1 MATIKELLDYGME
14 QLTGSGNEYAKYE
27 RKVLLE
33 DVLSVNYMYMLMNG
47 DEQVSADKEKQYK
60 DMIERR
66 TAHYPLQYLLGY
78 AHFMDYTFNVN
89 ENVLIPRSDTE
100 ILVEIIND
108 SYDDICKLFGTD
120 KNIKLLDLCCGS
132 GCIGIS
138 LKLYHMDIKLTLS
151 DVSEAALNVATSNL
165 GKYKIEDALI
175 NKGSLYQGIE
185 DRYNIIVCNPPY
197 IESDIV
203 ETLMPEVKEY
213 EPRLALDGGADGLDF
228 YKSIIKDADKHLA
241 DKGYIFFEIGYNQGR
256 AVLTLL
262 EEAGF
267 MDVEIKKDYA
277 GMDRVVFGHL

>member
-1 MATIKELLDYGME
+1 MLL
-14 QLTGSGNEYAKYE
+14 Q
-27 RKVLLE
+27 

-60 DMIERR
+60 DLIERR

-108 SYDDICKLFGTD
+108 SYDDICKLHGTD
-120 KNIKLLDLCCGS
+120 NNIKLLDICCGS

-138 LKLYHMDIKLTLS
+138 LKLYHRDIKLTLS
-151 DVSEAALNVATSNL
+151 DVSEAALDVAASNL
-165 GKYKIEDALI
+165 EKYKIENALL

-203 ETLMPEVKEY
+203 ETLMPEVREY

-228 YKSIIKDADKHLA
+228 YRSIIKDAEKHLA

-256 AVLTLL
+256 AVSALL

-267 MDVEIKKDYA
+267 VDVEIKKDYA